1 MPMTS
6 TDEEA
11 PHIAAIRQSADAGF
25 QFLHLRAPD
34 GRQIAAIN
42 AERVRG
48 GVVETYTI
56 QAMDEAIAARFRVDD
71 YPNGDPLWQQHG
83 TVEEVI
89 TALLGLPPPS
99 APGAPNRTHRRPSG
113 LWLPGEG

>member
-1 MPMTS
+1 MTS
-6 TDEEA
+6 ADEEA
-11 PHIAAIRQSADAGF
+11 PHIAAIRQSVDAGF
-25 QFLHLRAPD
+25 QFLHLRDAD
-34 GRQIAAIN
+34 GQQIAAIN

-56 QAMDEAIAARFRVDD
+56 QAMDEAIAARFRAED
-71 YPNGDPLWQQHG
+71 YPNGSPVWQQHG

-89 TALLGLPPPS
+89 TALLGLPPPG